1 MSKSGDLYVGVLG
14 TEPSLFTAPRPEARQ
29 VNYEETDIEMAALNS
44 IIKTAQSEDTGTTS
58 SNVREELTLKVEASA
73 HIESCFYNTMVVED
87 ENLPMTRITI
97 SLSASSP
104 LTKVRV
110 GIDVMEPLVVTKT
123 SFVVN
128 SLSKLISRN
137 FCQNIKKWN
146 FNIFLSLKF
155 HVKSHFTLCIHIYII
170 QKSKLIFA
178 KNCVDLGHCYTLWK
192 SYSVSTLKTTIF
204 REIIS
209 LVICSKGQFQIHFS
223 QLMIDFTFWNS
234 YGGKMRN

>member
-1 MSKSGDLYVGVLG
+1 MHFFNFWRLQCTKW
-14 TEPSLFTAPRPEARQ
+14 TNFTAPK
-29 VNYEETDIEMAALNS
+29 MA
-44 IIKTAQSEDTGTTS
+44 KTAVFALLESSKLISRKISVIQKSWYFHTGHFAHLGHFTNFLHFSDTGTTS
-58 SNVREELTLKVEASA
+58 SNVREELSLKVEASA

-137 FCQNIKKWN
+137 FCQNIEKVKFRN
-146 FNIFLSLKF
+146 SIQRTFRIFLSLRF
-155 HVKSHFTLCIHIYII
+155 HEKLSLENVYVQKMPFLQFQGFWIFWFGSI
-170 QKSKLIFA
+170 QTITKSK
-178 KNCVDLGHCYTLWK
+178 VHEK
-192 SYSVSTLKTTIF
+192 SKF
-204 REIIS
+204 RS
-209 LVICSKGQFQIHFS
+209 L
-223 QLMIDFTFWNS
+223 
-234 YGGKMRN
+234 

>member
-137 FCQNIKKWN
+137 FCQNIKK
-146 FNIFLSLKF
+146 
-155 HVKSHFTLCIHIYII
+155 
-170 QKSKLIFA
+170 
-178 KNCVDLGHCYTLWK
+178 
-192 SYSVSTLKTTIF
+192 
-204 REIIS
+204 
-209 LVICSKGQFQIHFS
+209 
-223 QLMIDFTFWNS
+223 
-234 YGGKMRN
+234 

>member
-1 MSKSGDLYVGVLG
+1 MSTVRPPGLNWYDYGETQCAIQMISSHYQNISWKQIIGFGV
-14 TEPSLFTAPRPEARQ
+14 
-29 VNYEETDIEMAALNS
+29 N
-44 IIKTAQSEDTGTTS
+44 
-58 SNVREELTLKVEASA
+58 
-73 HIESCFYNTMVVED
+73 
-87 ENLPMTRITI
+87 
-97 SLSASSP
+97 
-104 LTKVRV
+104 
-110 GIDVMEPLVVTKT
+110 
-123 SFVVN
+123 
-128 SLSKLISRN
+128 KLISRN

-223 QLMIDFTFWNS
+223 QSLLTPYFETLM
-234 YGGKMRN
+234 GGNTYPLLPPIRIWKPKVN